1 MAAIITAIGDLVTG
15 SITWL
20 TSFVTAIT
28 KAGNELL
35 LIFVITAFVGLGV
48 GLINR
53 IIRL

>member
-1 MAAIITAIGDLVTG
+1 MASIITAIGDLVTG

-28 KAGNELL
+28 KSGNELL

-53 IIRL
+53 IIHL

>member
-1 MAAIITAIGDLVTG
+1 MSDIITAISTLVTN

-20 TSFVTAIT
+20 GSFATAIT
-28 KAGNELL
+28 GNPLL

-48 GLINR
+48 GLIGR